1 MDETPGRRFAR
12 ALAAKDRTALAEVL
26 STDVD
31 FRGLT
36 PGRSWEASGCAA
48 VVDDIVLGHWF
59 AEKDDIVDL
68 VSTSESTMADRS
80 HVAYRLLVCNPDG
93 DFLVEQQAYYQAE
106 GDQITWMRVLCSGY
120 RPARPPGQAA
130 TRPAQ
135 WKANAESTG

>member
-12 ALAAKDRTALAEVL
+12 ALAAKNRTALAEVL
-26 STDVD
+26 TTDVD

-48 VVDDIVLGHWF
+48 VIDDIVLGHWF
-59 AEKDDIVDL
+59 ADEDDIVEL

-93 DFLVEQQAYYQAE
+93 DFLVEQQAYYQTD
-106 GDQITWMRVLCSGY
+106 GDRIAWMRVLCSGY
-120 RPARPPGQAA
+120 RPVDPSGRTPKRPG
-130 TRPAQ
+130 R
-135 WKANAESTG
+135 